1 MSRKPFTRR
10 GSKGIEVVG
19 VGTSVEK
26 LFKITK
32 CILQIVFGISV
43 SLFPVSSDIITSY

>member
-1 MSRKPFTRR
+1 MSTKPFTRR

-32 CILQIVFGISV
+32 CILQIVFGIFL
-43 SLFPVSSDIITSY
+43 SLFPISSHIITS